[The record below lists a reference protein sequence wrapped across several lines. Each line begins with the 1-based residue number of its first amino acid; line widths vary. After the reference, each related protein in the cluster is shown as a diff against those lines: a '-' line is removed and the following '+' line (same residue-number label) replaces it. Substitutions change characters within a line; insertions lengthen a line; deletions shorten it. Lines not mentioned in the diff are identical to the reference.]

1 MCHLRASI
9 SVMLEFIYEN
19 LNLGLLI
26 ETGIIIQFVDHSFVY
41 YIVMFDDVLV
51 QVKGLVFS
59 VKDDNSTKS
68 SLILLGRSFLITA
81 KTKIDVYVRTLTMEL
96 DGEIVEFNIFSVIRL
111 PGNIYYVICM

>member
-81 KTKIDVYVRTLTMEL
+81 KTKIDVYVRTLTMKL
-96 DGEIVEFNIFSVIRL
+96 DGEIVEFNIFSVIRF